1 MPRPATQPGDRD
13 FEEIC
18 PRVGYHSLIEK
29 PVRAVAARF
38 TRWREATVS
47 EAQPSAQA
55 GGAAKRENVGVHP
68 ERTLPPGVR
77 RGGAGYRAMWP
88 AGGTRSCQRAGGDAV
103 GDRLGAASG
112 EAPLPPL
119 SCWKIHRGNLRK
131 TDPTQTY
138 TKMVYGNYPVQS
150 RGLSSAG
157 LRLATSCNHL
167 AGDPTAPNRASNSR
181 NDTRRC

>member
-68 ERTLPPGVR
+68 ERTLASLNSDIIILG
-77 RGGAGYRAMWP
+77 RAL
-88 AGGTRSCQRAGGDAV
+88 CRARED
-103 GDRLGAASG
+103 
-112 EAPLPPL
+112 
-119 SCWKIHRGNLRK
+119 
-131 TDPTQTY
+131 
-138 TKMVYGNYPVQS
+138 
-150 RGLSSAG
+150 
-157 LRLATSCNHL
+157 
-167 AGDPTAPNRASNSR
+167 
-181 NDTRRC
+181 

>member
-38 TRWREATVS
+38 TWWREATVS
-47 EAQPSAQA
+47 ETQPSAQA
-55 GGAAKRENVGVHP
+55 GGATKRENVGVHP

-119 SCWKIHRGNLRK
+119 SVAVPLGGNNTTATCAPCPNL
-131 TDPTQTY
+131 DCSLLPTHS
-138 TKMVYGNYPVQS
+138 KMQV
-150 RGLSSAG
+150 A
-157 LRLATSCNHL
+157 
-167 AGDPTAPNRASNSR
+167 PTFWL
-181 NDTRRC
+181 